1 MINWSNAFEQAQA
14 RGGYL
19 ATITSPEENEFVFR
33 LTDSPLYW
41 QTDSIGNFFGP
52 WLGGIQE
59 PGNEDPTAGW
69 QWITGEPFTFAHWH
83 PGEPNDLFGQIDEN
97 RIAFFA
103 SESSTGL
110 RSAFWNDERAT
121 RLIVTAYVVEY
132 VPEPASLA
140 LLLTSLIAC
149 LQLRISFI
157 K

>member
-1 MINWSNAFEQAQA
+1 MFS
-14 RGGYL
+14 
-19 ATITSPEENEFVFR
+19 

-41 QTDSIGNFFGP
+41 QTDSIGNYFGP
-52 WLGGIQE
+52 WLGAIQE
-59 PGNEDPTAGW
+59 PGNQDPTAGW

-110 RSAFWNDERAT
+110 RSAFWNDEQAT

-140 LLLTSLIAC
+140 LVVA
-149 LQLRISFI
+149 SFFVLVL
-157 K
+157 KRSVAK